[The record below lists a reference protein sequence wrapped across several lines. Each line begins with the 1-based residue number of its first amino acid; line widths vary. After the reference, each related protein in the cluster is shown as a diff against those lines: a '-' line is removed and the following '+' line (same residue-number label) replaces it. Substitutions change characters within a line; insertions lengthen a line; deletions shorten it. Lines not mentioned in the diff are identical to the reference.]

1 MIQWC
6 SQCECAMKY
15 SGTLAGVTRWQCLR
29 EAGLPELAIDDVEH
43 LLDDLLG
50 ALNSHVIQTHPRR
63 VLEAIAARCE
73 RAARVLRSEPI
84 P

>member
-1 MIQWC
+1 MNDVETVNWGDM
-6 SQCECAMKY
+6 S
-15 SGTLAGVTRWQCLR
+15 LRLR